1 MMIFGVGFKVHL
13 SSSASITNRFLEY
26 IFLIIKITLY
36 GRNLNSL
43 KKVTKKIKIIYNVT
57 QNNALNILDIC
68 LSDYF

>member
-1 MMIFGVGFKVHL
+1 MIFGVGFKVHL

-43 KKVTKKIKIIYNVT
+43 KKVMKKIKIIYNVT